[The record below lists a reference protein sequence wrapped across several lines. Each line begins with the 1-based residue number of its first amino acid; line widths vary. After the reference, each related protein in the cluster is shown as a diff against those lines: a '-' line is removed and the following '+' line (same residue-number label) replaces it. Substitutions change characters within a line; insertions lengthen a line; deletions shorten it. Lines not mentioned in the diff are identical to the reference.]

1 MTIPMILILVTMVF
15 FVMRILPG
23 DPIRSQ
29 LGPKVSEE
37 QADQLRERM
46 GLNRPLHIQYFDF
59 LWRMV
64 TLDFGNALTQG
75 ERPIRQEL
83 AEKLPATVELAVP
96 AITFTALAGIFGGAF
111 AAKNR
116 KKPVDYV
123 LRVIS
128 VMVYAFPI
136 FFLGLLFQIIFSVR
150 IPLFP
155 LAGRMDSMLMTTF
168 ESITNFYFI
177 DSILTGNWPALKSM
191 LLHLVLPSFTLG
203 LILTGPFLR
212 LTRVNMLE
220 MLMTTF
226 ESITNFYF
234 IDSILTGNWPA
245 LKSMLLHLVLPSFTL
260 GLILT
265 GPFLRL
271 TRVNMLEMLQ
281 SDFITAGRARGLP
294 EKRLVYQH
302 ALRNT
307 FIPILTLLGLQ
318 FALLLA
324 GAVLTETTFSW
335 PGLGRYLVKRIEL
348 RDYNAVQS
356 VIAVFALF
364 VGMIS
369 VLVDILYAFIDPRIR
384 Y

>member
-1 MTIPMILILVTMVF
+1 MSSSFRNFIITRLLLTIPMILILVTMVF

-46 GLNRPLHIQYFDF
+46 GLNRPLYVQYFDF

-75 ERPIRQEL
+75 ERPIREEL
-83 AEKLPATVELAVP
+83 AEKLPATIELTIP
-96 AITFTALAGIFGGAF
+96 SIIFTALAGIFGGAF

-116 KKPVDYV
+116 KKPVDYI

-128 VMVYAFPI
+128 VAVYAFPI

-168 ESITNFYFI
+168 ESVTNFYI
-177 DSILTGNWPALKSM
+177 VDAILNQNWAALRSTLM
-191 LLHLVLPSFTLG
+191 HLVLPSFTLG

-220 MLMTTF
+220 
-226 ESITNFYF
+226 I
-234 IDSILTGNWPA
+234 
-245 LKSMLLHLVLPSFTL
+245 
-260 GLILT
+260 
-265 GPFLRL
+265 
-271 TRVNMLEMLQ
+271 LQ

-294 EKRLVYQH
+294 EKRLVYKH

-307 FIPILTLLGLQ
+307 FIPIITLLGLQ

-335 PGLGRYLVKRIEL
+335 PGMGRYLVKRIEL

-356 VIAVFALF
+356 VIAAFALF
-364 VGMIS
+364 VGSIS